1 CNSWGSNTP
10 EDISLNDYSGT
21 YYNINSGGA
30 NRIRIDFTS
39 VESDGLGFDSANISS
54 VLKVLPSRQEVR
66 YMNNLLVHKW
76 E

>member
-1 CNSWGSNTP
+1 MGRPLTIKKGGPSP
-10 EDISLNDYSGT
+10 YSPGWHT
-21 YYNINSGGA
+21 
-30 NRIRIDFTS
+30 
-39 VESDGLGFDSANISS
+39 ANISS